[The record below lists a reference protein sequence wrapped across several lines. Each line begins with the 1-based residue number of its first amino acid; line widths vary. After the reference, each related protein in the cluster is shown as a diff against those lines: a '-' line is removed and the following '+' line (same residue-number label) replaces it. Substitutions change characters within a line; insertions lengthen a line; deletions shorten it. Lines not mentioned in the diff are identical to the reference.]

1 MSLQLAQADLLN
13 LVFDPEKLISSISS
27 EHKTKYKRPG
37 SSYSLHHWEKSP
49 RESRN
54 SHHLI
59 TQRDNMHSRAHDM
72 CVDPRGH
79 GTTCSKNR
87 NIVPYHRCARIQRLM
102 VSVPGY
108 GSWVNVWGFELA
120 QGRVIGPLCFIRARP
135 GARKVE
141 GGSQPGQE
149 SPQHVRGHQFVRD
162 ACRKG
167 HVLAK
172 IA

>member
-87 NIVPYHRCARIQRLM
+87 NIVPYHRCARIQRLT

-108 GSWVNVWGFELA
+108 GSCWNVIPYQETKLVWKNSRKNKKMKIIKLMTEKTLKSI
-120 QGRVIGPLCFIRARP
+120 VSFIYFN
-135 GARKVE
+135 K
-141 GGSQPGQE
+141 
-149 SPQHVRGHQFVRD
+149 
-162 ACRKG
+162 
-167 HVLAK
+167 
-172 IA
+172 